1 MERQEESKRNSFPH
15 PQTTFFFNY
24 YFFQLWF
31 LFEMNLPICY
41 YLLYA
46 CVCLSVNLSFFPF
59 PVIMFASIDQSV
71 ARVKLSSSR
80 FHKNK
85 CQTQLKKGGRG
96 RGGIIVGSLLEDCRV
111 NFSLT
116 GHYRFHPSEVT
127 SRDPSSIAALLIPSL
142 FFLWHQGVQE

>member
-1 MERQEESKRNSFPH
+1 
-15 PQTTFFFNY
+15 
-24 YFFQLWF
+24 
-31 LFEMNLPICY
+31 MNLPICY

-96 RGGIIVGSLLEDCRV
+96 RGGDYSGVSPRRLQGELFPHWSL
-111 NFSLT
+111 
-116 GHYRFHPSEVT
+116 
-127 SRDPSSIAALLIPSL
+127 
-142 FFLWHQGVQE
+142 